1 LTLGTI
7 GKTEN
12 KTTRTYG
19 RVRGDLEGLAT
30 KARSILFTIAGGAL
44 LALATGLFSNTPFML
59 VGAVHYGYP
68 LPWLIRMI
76 VAPEYF
82 PWVVNYV
89 NLIGDIIIW
98 AIVVGVVLLV
108 LARTRKSGR

>member
-1 LTLGTI
+1 M

-12 KTTRTYG
+12 KATRTYG
-19 RVRGDLEGLAT
+19 RMREDLEGST
-30 KARSILFTIAGGAL
+30 MNARSILFAIAGGVL
-44 LALATGLFSNTPFML
+44 VALATGLFSNTPSML

-89 NLIGDIIIW
+89 NLIVDIVVW
-98 AIVVGVVLLV
+98 AIIVGVLLLI
-108 LARTRKSGR
+108 LARTRKSSR

>member
-1 LTLGTI
+1 M
-7 GKTEN
+7 N
-12 KTTRTYG
+12 
-19 RVRGDLEGLAT
+19 
-30 KARSILFTIAGGAL
+30 ARSILFAIAGGVL
-44 LALATGLFSNTPFML
+44 VALATGLFSNTPSML

-89 NLIGDIIIW
+89 NLIVDIVVW
-98 AIVVGVVLLV
+98 AIIVGVLLLI
-108 LARTRKSGR
+108 LARTRKSSR